1 VAKRSSQGKTNT
13 SGGSISR
20 RTFLV
25 AATAALP
32 ATEILLFPL
41 GGVAAAGG
49 AGASGV
55 LTPELSEV
63 CNIVLD
69 RLIPA
74 HRSLPAAGALGITR
88 FVDDVMRD
96 APHLRL
102 PILDILHQV
111 HLAVKR
117 AAECISNTELDAL
130 LARLEGERK
139 PAFDVLLQVT
149 YTGYYGHPAVHRE
162 IGWSAPQ
169 ASEVR
174 EAFDISLLDDVR
186 QMSPVYT
193 TV

>member
-1 VAKRSSQGKTNT
+1 MAKRSSKGKKKTG
-13 SGGSISR
+13 GGSISR
-20 RTFLV
+20 RSFLA

-32 ATEILLFPL
+32 ATESLLSPL
-41 GGVAAAGG
+41 GGTAVAAG
-49 AGASGV
+49 ADASSI
-55 LTPELSEV
+55 LTPELTEV
-63 CNIVLD
+63 CSIVLD

-74 HRSLPAAGALGITR
+74 HGNLPAAGALGMTR

-96 APHLRL
+96 APHLRQ

-111 HLAVKR
+111 HQ
-117 AAECISNTELDAL
+117 AAKSGGDGFSNADLDVL

-169 ASEVR
+169 ASEGH
-174 EAFDISLLDDVR
+174 ETFDSSLLDDVR
-186 QMSPVYT
+186 QMGPVYT
-193 TV
+193 SV